1 MLAMSIISDI
11 DPAVIRVKAWMI
23 EMLRGGA
30 RWSTSKLTGCEVTI
44 QEDLRSSEPSITIKV
59 RVDPQRMRQID
70 DMLRGRLNILAY
82 RDPQTVKPET

>member
-44 QEDLRSSEPSITIKV
+44 QEDLRSI
-59 RVDPQRMRQID
+59 
-70 DMLRGRLNILAY
+70 
-82 RDPQTVKPET
+82 